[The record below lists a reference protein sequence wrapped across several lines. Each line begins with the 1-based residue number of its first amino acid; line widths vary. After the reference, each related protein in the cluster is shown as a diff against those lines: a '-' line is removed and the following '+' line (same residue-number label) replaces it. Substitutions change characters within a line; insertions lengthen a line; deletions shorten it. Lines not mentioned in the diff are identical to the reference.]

1 MIFNSISFIIF
12 FILTTI
18 IYFLL
23 PHRYRWFFL
32 LIISCY
38 FYMAFKPIYILILL
52 FTILV
57 DYFAGI
63 LMENSPNRA
72 KLYLWLSI
80 IANVGCLAIFKYYNF
95 INENITMLLGRF
107 AIKNDIPYL
116 NIILPLG
123 LSFHTFQAMSY
134 TIEVYRGNQKA
145 ERHFGIYSLYVM
157 FYPQMVAGPIERPQN
172 MIHQFY
178 QKVDFDYDRI
188 VSGLKQ
194 MLWGMFKKVVIAD
207 RLTLYVDAVFNN
219 PEHHS
224 GISSL
229 VAGVFFT
236 FQMYCDFSGYTD
248 IAIGAAKVLGIHLMS
263 NFNFPLFSRSMTEYW
278 RRWHI
283 SLSTWFSDYLFTPVI
298 TALRDWGKTAIV
310 FGLMLTF
317 FTSGIWHGAGWTY
330 IIWGIM
336 HGIALSYEFL
346 TKKRRKKLFNK
357 LPQKANEW
365 LSVLFTFSYV
375 TLSLIFF
382 RAATVHDALTITDNI
397 FSFKKGPLFIGFAAG
412 FVYSIA
418 LILFLLASEINEKV
432 YNNKYSV
439 LYSDNTWIR
448 RAGYVTLIL
457 IMLMIGVFNGGQ
469 FIYFQF

>member
-18 IYFLL
+18 VYFLL
-23 PHRYRWFFL
+23 PHRFRWLFL
-32 LIISCY
+32 LAISCY
-38 FYMAFKPIYILILL
+38 FYMAFKPIYILILA
-52 FTILV
+52 FTIIV

-63 LMENSPNRA
+63 LMEDKPKQAR
-72 KLYLWLSI
+72 LYLWLSI
-80 IANVGCLAIFKYYNF
+80 IANVGVLAIFKYYNF
-95 INENITMLLGRF
+95 INENLTMLLGRF
-107 AIKNDIPYL
+107 AVKNEIPYL
-116 NIILPLG
+116 HIILPLG

-157 FYPQMVAGPIERPQN
+157 YYPQMVAGPIERPQN
-172 MIHQFY
+172 MLHQFY
-178 QKVDFDYDRI
+178 EKVDFDYERI
-188 VSGLKQ
+188 VAGLKQ

-224 GISSL
+224 GISCL
-229 VAGVFFT
+229 VAGIFFT

-248 IAIGAAKVLGIHLMS
+248 IALGASKVLGINLMT

-298 TALRDWGKTAIV
+298 TTLRNWGKTAIV

-317 FTSGIWHGAGWTY
+317 FTSGVWHGAGWTY
-330 IIWGIM
+330 IIWGLM
-336 HGIALSYEFL
+336 HGLALSYEFL
-346 TKKRRKKLFNK
+346 TKKSRKKLFNK
-357 LPQKANEW
+357 LPQKVNEW
-365 LSVLFTFSYV
+365 LSVALTFSYV
-375 TLSLIFF
+375 TLSLIIF
-382 RAATVHDALTITDNI
+382 RAATVHDACTIVGNI
-397 FSFKKGPLFIGFAAG
+397 FGLKKGGLFIGFAAG
-412 FVYSIA
+412 FVYSIT

-439 LYSDNTWIR
+439 LYSNNAWVR
-448 RAGYVTLIL
+448 RAGYVMLVL
-457 IMLMIGVFNGGQ
+457 MMLMIGVFNGGQ